1 MTITVLFTTQLK
13 ASIGKS
19 SDQVQ
24 FDGPVTVAEVLSA
37 LSGRYGADFRD
48 LVLRENGEILPSILL
63 CLGDE
68 QIDPSCDQALSDG
81 DVLTLLSAISG
92 G

>member
-19 SDQVQ
+19 SDKVQ
-24 FDGPVTVAEVLSA
+24 FDGPVTIAEVLIA
-37 LSGRYGADFRD
+37 LEDRYGADFRD
-48 LVLRENGEILPSILL
+48 LVLRENGQILPSILL

-68 QIDPSCDQALSDG
+68 QIDPNCDQPLSDG